1 MATVEGSPPSPSSS
15 SSPSLMEKPL
25 PPSEY
30 YSLEKA
36 LKSLEQVNPWIEQAM
51 QRAVEYRHTLQHDFE
66 SAIAAAQSRLS
77 HIRSTSSAH
86 FQQTLG
92 YAEDLKAVYATY
104 EEKFFA
110 DVKEGALIAASHPFI
125 TTGAALGLSF
135 LVFKGP
141 RSYLYY
147 RTLRLLSSE
156 EYVGW
161 CIACLCSIF
170 TLTCKKTGI
179 RYLIISAS
187 VWMQAMLSQA
197 DSKVKE
203 LRQSFESFKAEAER
217 LEILIATYMNVNPQ
231 KHASSAEEEMKR
243 ARTKMRDAGVLIREA
258 VLSTHKIEK
267 QATGL
272 KDIIAD
278 LPRMEASKFRSQI
291 SNIVSEAKRER
302 KVLSKEV
309 TKISNYGI
317 SMNSNTLHD
326 FFELGNNSDVG
337 NLIGVCGS
345 GLKLRILICLFYSIF
360 FGQMHI
366 L

>member
-1 MATVEGSPPSPSSS
+1 MATVEGSPPSPSP
-15 SSPSLMEKPL
+15 SPSLMEKPL

-51 QRAVEYRHTLQHDFE
+51 QQAMEYRHTLQHDFE

-92 YAEDLKAVYATY
+92 YAEDLKAEYAAY

-110 DVKEGALIAASHPFI
+110 NV
-125 TTGAALGLSF
+125 
-135 LVFKGP
+135 KGP

-156 EYVGW
+156 E
-161 CIACLCSIF
+161 
-170 TLTCKKTGI
+170 
-179 RYLIISAS
+179 
-187 VWMQAMLSQA
+187 AMLSQA

-203 LRQSFESFKAEAER
+203 LRQSFESSKAEAER
-217 LEILIATYMNVNPQ
+217 LE
-231 KHASSAEEEMKR
+231 KHASFAEEEMKR
-243 ARTKMRDAGVLIREA
+243 GRTKLRDAGVLIRKA
-258 VLSTHKIEK
+258 VLSSHKIEK

-272 KDIIAD
+272 KDILAD

-291 SNIVSEAKRER
+291 SNIVSEAKREQ

-317 SMNSNTLHD
+317 S
-326 FFELGNNSDVG
+326 
-337 NLIGVCGS
+337 I
-345 GLKLRILICLFYSIF
+345 
-360 FGQMHI
+360 
-366 L
+366 

>member
-1 MATVEGSPPSPSSS
+1 MATVEGSPPSPSP
-15 SSPSLMEKPL
+15 SPSLMEKPL

-36 LKSLEQVNPWIEQAM
+36 LKSLEQVNPWVEQAM
-51 QRAVEYRHTLQHDFE
+51 QQAMEYRHTLQHNFE

-77 HIRSTSSAH
+77 LIRSTSSDH
-86 FQQTLG
+86 FQQALG
-92 YAEDLKAVYATY
+92 YAEDLKAEYGAY

-110 DVKEGALIAASHPFI
+110 NVKEGALIAASHPFI
-125 TTGAALGLSF
+125 ATGAALGFSF

-156 EYVGW
+156 E
-161 CIACLCSIF
+161 
-170 TLTCKKTGI
+170 
-179 RYLIISAS
+179 
-187 VWMQAMLSQA
+187 AMLSQA
-197 DSKVKE
+197 DAKVKE
-203 LRQSFESFKAEAER
+203 LRQSVESFKADAER
-217 LEILIATYMNVNPQ
+217 LE

-243 ARTKMRDAGVLIREA
+243 ARRKLRDAGVLIRKA
-258 VLSTHKIEK
+258 VLSSHKIEK

-272 KDIIAD
+272 KDILAD

-302 KVLSKEV
+302 RVLSKEV

-317 SMNSNTLHD
+317 S
-326 FFELGNNSDVG
+326 
-337 NLIGVCGS
+337 I
-345 GLKLRILICLFYSIF
+345 
-360 FGQMHI
+360 
-366 L
+366 